1 MKKHLYPAVPELISR
16 LAIGAVF
23 VQTGWGKLHNLKDV
37 TEYFVSLHIPFAEI
51 QAPMV
56 SGLEFVA
63 GLFVFL
69 GFFTRLSSLPLI
81 AIMLV
86 AIGTAKW
93 EDATD
98 LSSIFGFSESLYI
111 VILLWLVA
119 HGSSFFSVDVL
130 IKKLRSRKPANE
142 RLKK

>member
-1 MKKHLYPAVPELISR
+1 MKKLLITAAPELLSR

-23 VQTGWGKLHNLKDV
+23 IQTGWGKLHNLKDV
-37 TEYFVSLHIPFAEI
+37 TEYFESLHIPFANI

-56 SGLEFVA
+56 SGIELIA

-69 GFFTRLSSLPLI
+69 GFFTRISSLPLI
-81 AIMLV
+81 GIMVV

-98 LSSIFGFSESLYI
+98 LSALFGFSESLYI
-111 VILLWLVA
+111 VILLWLVVY
-119 HGSSFFSVDVL
+119 GSTFFSIDAL
-130 IKKLRSRKPANE
+130 IKKFWLSRK
-142 RLKK
+142 R